1 MIITL
6 KNDLLFYSHLPLWK
20 RFYHLGER
28 YLAKLWSQLHRPRAV
43 VMITGS
49 YGKTSTTYILSRT
62 LDKAGGS
69 LVTDR
74 NLDTIFNLPQTILR
88 WRWPP
93 WIVLETGIDHP
104 QEMDFHLR
112 LIKPTVVIFTGI
124 TPVHADKQLLGSKI
138 GIWREKTKLV
148 RALPTDGLLIYN
160 ADDLLACRA
169 ARIFSGE
176 KRSYSLK
183 QKHGDYWLAK
193 SKITP
198 QGSQFWLTTAFSRQQ
213 VKIKTPLLGK
223 HFAQSFLATLA
234 FLDFYHLS
242 RSLLVNAAS
251 QLKPLPGRLS
261 LQPFLNGS
269 WLLDD
274 SRRSNPAS
282 AKAGLALITTLRS
295 HYRRLIVV
303 MGEMGELG
311 RYARQEHRRLGRQLA
326 KLKPDILIGIGPLM
340 RLALKE
346 APGLT
351 SLWADNPTTAG
362 ELFLQKYSP
371 QEGDLFYLKASLLRH
386 LERFRYVLEGRQVA
400 CRRPA
405 CHYYHDCSQCDKL
418 NEERG

>member
-1 MIITL
+1 
-6 KNDLLFYSHLPLWK
+6 
-20 RFYHLGER
+20 
-28 YLAKLWSQLHRPRAV
+28 
-43 VMITGS
+43 MITGS
-49 YGKTSTTYILSRT
+49 YGKTSTAYVLGET
-62 LDKAGGS
+62 LKRAGGA

-74 NLDTIFNLPQTILR
+74 NLDTIFNLPQTLLH

-93 WIVLETGIDHP
+93 WLVLETGIDHP

-112 LIKPTVVIFTGI
+112 LVKPTTVIFTGVV
-124 TPVHADKQLLGSKI
+124 PVHADEQLLGSKM
-138 GIWREKTKLV
+138 GIWQEKTKLI
-148 RALPTDGLLIYN
+148 RALPANGLLIYN
-160 ADDLLACRA
+160 FDDLLARHA
-169 ARIFSGE
+169 ARLFSGP

-183 QKHGDYWLAK
+183 KGKGDYWLVK
-193 SKITP
+193 SKVTP
-198 QGSQFWLTTAFSRQQ
+198 QGSQFWLATSSRLPIR
-213 VKIKTPLLGK
+213 IKTPLLGK
-223 HFAQSFLATLA
+223 HFAQSFLAALA
-234 FLDFYHLS
+234 FLDFYHLPP
-242 RSLLVNAAS
+242 SLLVDTAR

-282 AKAGLALITTLRS
+282 AKAGLTLVATLKP
-295 HYRRLIVV
+295 HYQRLIVV

-346 APGLT
+346 AEGVT
-351 SLWADNPTTAG
+351 AIWANDPATAG
-362 ELFLQKYSP
+362 ELFLKEYSP
-371 QEGDLFYLKASLLRH
+371 RKGDLFYLKASLLRH
-386 LERFRYVLEGRQVA
+386 LERFRYVLEGRKVA
-400 CRRPA
+400 CRRPV